1 MIKTP
6 LPVTRQKDTDTDT
19 DKFFAYLASH
29 VTRFTTVQ
37 PIATISQDQSA
48 RRTWT
53 TPQITILC
61 ILASMTII
69 ALWTFGIVI
78 LTALF
83 AAVTVLYVALLCL
96 STAWMIAIARA
107 IPSTPFR

>member
-6 LPVTRQKDTDTDT
+6 LPVRRQKDTDTDT

-48 RRTWT
+48 RLE
-53 TPQITILC
+53 PGPLHK
-61 ILASMTII
+61 L
-69 ALWTFGIVI
+69 
-78 LTALF
+78 
-83 AAVTVLYVALLCL
+83 
-96 STAWMIAIARA
+96 
-107 IPSTPFR
+107 PFCVFSQA